1 MMVRHVMRTL
11 LILPAAVWLTCTPAL
26 SQTLVP
32 LPDLDSRRLLNDLHI
47 TVASTPHLG
56 DSMTIG
62 LLLRYGSAFDPEDK
76 GGLAKLVSRMFMRAT
91 ADKSVQRIQEELEY
105 LNATLEVQCDWDGIR
120 FLLTGQSSKY
130 ERSLLFLYQVVGEAV
145 FTEADF
151 NSVKNSTLQDI
162 QKPPDPRYRIHFQL
176 DNVLFSGTTYGRPIA
191 GTQRSVSAITLG
203 DVRYFYKRFFSPSQA
218 SLLIVGDV
226 DASRVLQRAA
236 RIWGVWVRRDDVP
249 FTFRSPLKPAGRQVY
264 LEDDPSS
271 PAAQF
276 IMGNLFPQRGD
287 PLYGSAMLAARILQ
301 ERLTKI
307 LPTSLV
313 TVGYEGRR
321 MSSPFYVQGQAAADQ
336 ALENIQKIE
345 GAAEELRSG
354 SISQEE
360 LEAAQKQVIE
370 EFNRELGNTSGI
382 CKIVL
387 DSELYRLGSNYAVA
401 FPDQIRRFD
410 ADSIKNAANNWVFPS
425 GEVILI
431 RGPAASL
438 KPALSP
444 LGPPRQLAP

>member
-1 MMVRHVMRTL
+1 
-11 LILPAAVWLTCTPAL
+11 
-26 SQTLVP
+26 
-32 LPDLDSRRLLNDLHI
+32 
-47 TVASTPHLG
+47 
-56 DSMTIG
+56 
-62 LLLRYGSAFDPEDK
+62 
-76 GGLAKLVSRMFMRAT
+76 
-91 ADKSVQRIQEELEY
+91 
-105 LNATLEVQCDWDGIR
+105 
-120 FLLTGQSSKY
+120 
-130 ERSLLFLYQVVGEAV
+130 
-145 FTEADF
+145 
-151 NSVKNSTLQDI
+151 
-162 QKPPDPRYRIHFQL
+162 
-176 DNVLFSGTTYGRPIA
+176 
-191 GTQRSVSAITLG
+191 
-203 DVRYFYKRFFSPSQA
+203 
-218 SLLIVGDV
+218 
-226 DASRVLQRAA
+226 
-236 RIWGVWVRRDDVP
+236 
-249 FTFRSPLKPAGRQVY
+249 
-264 LEDDPSS
+264 
-271 PAAQF
+271 
-276 IMGNLFPQRGD
+276 
-287 PLYGSAMLAARILQ
+287 
-301 ERLTKI
+301 
-307 LPTSLV
+307 
-313 TVGYEGRR
+313 